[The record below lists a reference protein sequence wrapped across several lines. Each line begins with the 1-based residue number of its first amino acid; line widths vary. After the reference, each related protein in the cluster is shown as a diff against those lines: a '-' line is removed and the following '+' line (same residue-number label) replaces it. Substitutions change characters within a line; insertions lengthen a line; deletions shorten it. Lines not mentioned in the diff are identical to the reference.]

1 MTKWLPP
8 GKGGYTA
15 KASASKSTSSTA
27 RSAQKG
33 RHVTKATARRLPPK
47 SSGGATR
54 AK

>member
-15 KASASKSTSSTA
+15 KTTASKSTSSS
-27 RSAQKG
+27 RSAKSG
-33 RHVTKATARRLPPK
+33 RYVSKATAKRLPPK